1 MVVTLFALLCA
12 ALLEV
17 GGLAA
22 IRYGLL
28 RPASVALLAG
38 SLALVAYGFVVNT
51 NRGVEFGR
59 LMGVYIAMFYLVS
72 QVIGLAMFGD
82 RPALPAVLGGILIV
96 SGGALIQLM
105 AR

>member
-1 MVVTLFALLCA
+1 MIATLVALLCA

-59 LMGVYIAMFYLVS
+59 LVGVYIAMFYLVG
-72 QVIGLAMFGD
+72 QAIGFTMFGD
-82 RPALPAVLGGILIV
+82 RPAFPALLGGILIV
-96 SGGALIQLM
+96 SGGLLIQLT